1 MPMLRAV
8 PSMMR
13 IAASIELVL
22 RSTSLVCAMSLPCC
36 RVTFPILSLWGTADA
51 FAMPA
56 ARLRSTAA
64 GGVFTMN
71 VNDRSWNIV
80 TTTGRIS
87 PSWLAVCALNPLQN
101 SMMLTPCWPSAGPTG
116 GEGFALP
123 AGIWS
128 LTTAW
133 TFFTW
138 KHPSTRHSS
147 ESLHLVVLELDRGR
161 PAEDRHGDLHP
172 AALGIH
178 VLDDAR
184 SEEHTSELQ
193 SLAYLVCRL
202 LLEKKKKEHRYNT
215 I

>member
-1 MPMLRAV
+1 
-8 PSMMR
+8 MR
-13 IAASIELVL
+13 PFS
-22 RSTSLVCAMSLPCC
+22 C
-36 RVTFPILSLWGTADA
+36 
-51 FAMPA
+51 
-56 ARLRSTAA
+56 
-64 GGVFTMN
+64 
-71 VNDRSWNIV
+71 
-80 TTTGRIS
+80 
-87 PSWLAVCALNPLQN
+87 AVCALNPLQN

-138 KHPSTRHSS
+138 RPPSTRHSS

-178 VLDDAR
+178 VLDNALEVDDRPVDDPHLVAAL
-184 SEEHTSELQ
+184 EHRLR
-193 SLAYLVCRL
+193 LRL
-202 LLEKKKKEHRYNT
+202 LGPGFHLPHDVVDLLLRERDGLRARADEPGDLGRRAHQVPRVEARPALAGAGQ
-215 I
+215 IGRAHV